1 MHAAAGGGH
10 FLDAFDDV
18 HAFDDFTEYT
28 VAPALQAL
36 AAMIEKIVVGDIDEE
51 LCGGRVRILGARH
64 GQRAGHV
71 LQAVVG
77 FIVDGGPG
85 RFLVEVG
92 VEAAALDHE
101 PIDHPVEQ
109 RAVIMTVD
117 DVLLEIGGGVGGLV
131 MIEAYDDIAEIGLQN
146 DHVDFLMVLRTRLGV
161 ARLRHAIIAVLHRH
175 AKPAQCPPARSRTDS
190 ACRLTP
196 CVSPSRQPE
205 VSSTTMTTDTTSA
218 PNFIRN
224 QIREEVESGKTKAI
238 VTRFPPEPNG
248 FLHIGHAKSICLNFG
263 LAEQFGGACH
273 LRFDDTNPAKEEQAY
288 IDAIKADVSWLGFE
302 WAGKVRFA
310 SDYFDQLYAW
320 AQHLIREGKAYVDDL
335 SPDEI
340 REYRGTLT
348 EPGRPSPYRER
359 SPDENLDLLERM
371 RGGEF
376 AEGEKVLRAKI
387 DMASPNINLR
397 DPILYRIRHAHHH
410 QTGDKWKIYPSY
422 DFAHGQ
428 SDAIEG
434 VTHSIC
440 TLEFEDHRPLYEWL
454 LDNLPVPC
462 TPRQIEFARLNLDYT
477 LTSKRKLKLL
487 VDEDIVDGWDDPRLP
502 TISGMRRRGYTPA
515 SIRKFCE
522 MIGVTR
528 ADGGL
533 VDIAMLTHAIRSDLE
548 DNAPRA
554 MCVLKPLK
562 VVLTNVAEGHEEV
575 YDVPGHPARD
585 DMAVRKVPFTRE
597 LWIDADD
604 FMEEPPKKF
613 FRLAPGQE
621 VRLRNSYVIRCDE
634 VIKNAAGEIL
644 ELRCSVDFDTLGKN
658 PEGRKVKGVIHWV
671 SATHGVPMEVRL
683 YDNLF
688 QVEQPDKDKDAD
700 FLEHLNPDSLIV
712 CQAFGEPSLSEVTPE
727 SRFQFERVG
736 YFCADRH
743 ACTEGKL
750 VFNRTVGLKDS
761 WAKIQKKG

>member
-1 MHAAAGGGH
+1 
-10 FLDAFDDV
+10 
-18 HAFDDFTEYT
+18 
-28 VAPALQAL
+28 
-36 AAMIEKIVVGDIDEE
+36 
-51 LCGGRVRILGARH
+51 
-64 GQRAGHV
+64 
-71 LQAVVG
+71 
-77 FIVDGGPG
+77 
-85 RFLVEVG
+85 
-92 VEAAALDHE
+92 
-101 PIDHPVEQ
+101 
-109 RAVIMTVD
+109 MTN
-117 DVLLEIGGGVGGLV
+117 E
-131 MIEAYDDIAEIGLQN
+131 
-146 DHVDFLMVLRTRLGV
+146 T
-161 ARLRHAIIAVLHRH
+161 
-175 AKPAQCPPARSRTDS
+175 
-190 ACRLTP
+190 TP
-196 CVSPSRQPE
+196 
-205 VSSTTMTTDTTSA
+205 A

-224 QIREEVESGKTKAI
+224 QVRDEIEGGQVTKI

-263 LAEQFGGACH
+263 LAEQLGGECH

-288 IDAIKADVSWLGFE
+288 IDAIKEDVSWLGFE
-302 WAGKVRFA
+302 WAGPVRFA

-348 EPGRPSPYRER
+348 EPGKPSPYRER
-359 SPDENLDLLERM
+359 SAEENLDLLERM
-371 RGGEF
+371 RNGEF
-376 AEGEKVLRAKI
+376 GEGEKVLRAKI

-422 DFAHGQ
+422 DFTHGQ

-434 VTHSIC
+434 ITHSIC
-440 TLEFEDHRPLYEWL
+440 TLEFEDHRPLYEWFL
-454 LDNLPVPC
+454 NNLPVPAK
-462 TPRQIEFARLNLDYT
+462 PRQIEFARLNLDYT

-487 VDEDIVDGWDDPRLP
+487 VDEQIVDGWDDPRMP
-502 TISGMRRRGYTPA
+502 TISGMRRRGYTAA

-528 ADGGL
+528 SDGGL

-554 MCVLKPLK
+554 MCVMKPLK
-562 VVLTNVAEGHEEV
+562 VVLTNVPEDHEEV
-575 YDVPGHPARD
+575 YEVPGHPARD
-585 DMAVRKVPFTRE
+585 DMPMRKVPFGRE
-597 LWIDADD
+597 LYIDQDD
-604 FMEEPPKKF
+604 FMEDAPKKF
-613 FRLAPGQE
+613 FRLAPGKE

-634 VIKNAAGEIL
+634 VIKDDAGEIV

-671 SATHGVPMEVRL
+671 SATHGVPVEVRL

-688 QVEQPDKDKDAD
+688 MVEQPDRDKDVD
-700 FLEHLNPDSLIV
+700 FLEHLNPESLVV
-712 CQAFGEPSLSEVTPE
+712 CQAIGEPSLAHAAPE
-727 SRFQFERVG
+727 DRFQFERMG

-743 ACTEGKL
+743 ASTAEHL

-761 WAKIQKKG
+761 WAKIKQKG

>member
-1 MHAAAGGGH
+1 
-10 FLDAFDDV
+10 
-18 HAFDDFTEYT
+18 
-28 VAPALQAL
+28 
-36 AAMIEKIVVGDIDEE
+36 
-51 LCGGRVRILGARH
+51 
-64 GQRAGHV
+64 
-71 LQAVVG
+71 
-77 FIVDGGPG
+77 
-85 RFLVEVG
+85 
-92 VEAAALDHE
+92 
-101 PIDHPVEQ
+101 
-109 RAVIMTVD
+109 MTN
-117 DVLLEIGGGVGGLV
+117 E
-131 MIEAYDDIAEIGLQN
+131 
-146 DHVDFLMVLRTRLGV
+146 T
-161 ARLRHAIIAVLHRH
+161 
-175 AKPAQCPPARSRTDS
+175 
-190 ACRLTP
+190 TP
-196 CVSPSRQPE
+196 
-205 VSSTTMTTDTTSA
+205 A

-224 QIREEVESGKTKAI
+224 QVRDEIEGGQVTKI

-263 LAEQFGGACH
+263 LAEQLGGECH

-288 IDAIKADVSWLGFE
+288 IDAIKEDVSWLGFE
-302 WAGKVRFA
+302 WAGPVRFA

-320 AQHLIREGKAYVDDL
+320 AQHLMREGKAYVDDL

-348 EPGRPSPYRER
+348 APGKPSPYRER
-359 SPDENLDLLERM
+359 SAEENLDLLARM
-371 RGGEF
+371 REGEF
-376 AEGEKVLRAKI
+376 GESEKVVRAKI

-397 DPILYRIRHAHHH
+397 DPIIYRIRHASHH

-422 DFAHGQ
+422 DFTHGQ

-434 VTHSIC
+434 ITHSIC
-440 TLEFEDHRPLYEWL
+440 TLEFEDHRPLYEWFL
-454 LDNLPVPC
+454 NNLPVPAK
-462 TPRQIEFARLNLDYT
+462 PRQIEFARLNLDYT

-487 VDEDIVDGWDDPRLP
+487 VDEQIVDGWDDPRMP

-562 VVLTNVAEGHEEV
+562 VVLTNVPEDHQEV
-575 YDVPGHPARD
+575 YEVPGHPARE
-585 DMAVRKVPFTRE
+585 DMTVRQVPFSRE
-597 LWIDADD
+597 LYIDQDD
-604 FMEEPPKKF
+604 FMEDAPKKF
-613 FRLAPGQE
+613 FRLAPGKE

-634 VIKNAAGEIL
+634 VFKDAAGEIS
-644 ELRCSVDFDTLGKN
+644 ELHCSVDFDTLGKN

-671 SATHGVPMEVRL
+671 SAAHGVPMEVRL

-688 QVEQPDKDKDAD
+688 TVEQPDRDKDVD
-700 FLEHLNPDSLIV
+700 FLEHLNPESLVV
-712 CQAFGEPSLSEVTPE
+712 CQAIGEPSLAFATPE

-743 ACTEGKL
+743 DSTPEHL

-761 WAKIQKKG
+761 WAKIKQKG

>member
-1 MHAAAGGGH
+1 
-10 FLDAFDDV
+10 
-18 HAFDDFTEYT
+18 
-28 VAPALQAL
+28 
-36 AAMIEKIVVGDIDEE
+36 
-51 LCGGRVRILGARH
+51 
-64 GQRAGHV
+64 
-71 LQAVVG
+71 
-77 FIVDGGPG
+77 
-85 RFLVEVG
+85 
-92 VEAAALDHE
+92 
-101 PIDHPVEQ
+101 
-109 RAVIMTVD
+109 MTN
-117 DVLLEIGGGVGGLV
+117 E
-131 MIEAYDDIAEIGLQN
+131 
-146 DHVDFLMVLRTRLGV
+146 T
-161 ARLRHAIIAVLHRH
+161 
-175 AKPAQCPPARSRTDS
+175 
-190 ACRLTP
+190 TP
-196 CVSPSRQPE
+196 
-205 VSSTTMTTDTTSA
+205 A

-224 QIREEVESGKTKAI
+224 QVRDEIEGGQVTKI

-263 LAEQFGGACH
+263 LAEQMGGECH

-288 IDAIKADVSWLGFE
+288 IDAIKEDVTWLGFE
-302 WAGKVRFA
+302 WAGPVRFA

-320 AQHLIREGKAYVDDL
+320 AQHLMREGKAYVDDL

-348 EPGRPSPYRER
+348 APGTPSPYRER
-359 SPDENLDLLERM
+359 SAEENLDLLARM
-371 RGGEF
+371 REGEF
-376 AEGEKVLRAKI
+376 GESEKVVRAKI

-397 DPILYRIRHAHHH
+397 DPILYRIRHASHH

-422 DFAHGQ
+422 DFTHGQ

-440 TLEFEDHRPLYEWL
+440 TLEFEDHRPLYEWFL
-454 LDNLPVPC
+454 NNLPVPAK
-462 TPRQIEFARLNLDYT
+462 PRQIEFARLNLDYT

-487 VDEDIVDGWDDPRLP
+487 VDEKIVDGWDDPRMP

-562 VVLTNVAEGHEEV
+562 VVLTNVPEDHEEM
-575 YDVPGHPARD
+575 YEVPGHPARE
-585 DMAVRKVPFTRE
+585 DMTMRKVPFTRE
-597 LWIDADD
+597 IYIDQDD
-604 FMEEPPKKF
+604 FMEDAPKKF
-613 FRLAPGQE
+613 FRLAPGKE

-634 VIKNAAGEIL
+634 VIKNAAGDIR
-644 ELRCSVDFDTLGKN
+644 ELHCSVDFDTLGKN

-671 SATHGVPMEVRL
+671 SAAHGVPVEVRL

-688 QVEQPDKDKDAD
+688 TVEQPDRDKDVD
-700 FLEHLNPDSLIV
+700 FLEHLNPESLVV
-712 CQAFGEPSLSEVTPE
+712 CQAIGEPSLAEATPE

-743 ACTEGKL
+743 DSTPEHL

-761 WAKIQKKG
+761 WAKIKQKG

>member
-1 MHAAAGGGH
+1 
-10 FLDAFDDV
+10 
-18 HAFDDFTEYT
+18 
-28 VAPALQAL
+28 
-36 AAMIEKIVVGDIDEE
+36 
-51 LCGGRVRILGARH
+51 
-64 GQRAGHV
+64 
-71 LQAVVG
+71 
-77 FIVDGGPG
+77 
-85 RFLVEVG
+85 
-92 VEAAALDHE
+92 
-101 PIDHPVEQ
+101 
-109 RAVIMTVD
+109 MTN
-117 DVLLEIGGGVGGLV
+117 E
-131 MIEAYDDIAEIGLQN
+131 
-146 DHVDFLMVLRTRLGV
+146 T
-161 ARLRHAIIAVLHRH
+161 
-175 AKPAQCPPARSRTDS
+175 
-190 ACRLTP
+190 TP
-196 CVSPSRQPE
+196 
-205 VSSTTMTTDTTSA
+205 A

-224 QIREEVESGKTKAI
+224 QVRDEIEGGQVTKI

-263 LAEQFGGACH
+263 LAEQMGGECH

-288 IDAIKADVSWLGFE
+288 IDAIKEDVSWLGFN
-302 WAGKVRFA
+302 WAGPVRFA

-348 EPGRPSPYRER
+348 APGKPSPYRER
-359 SPDENLDLLERM
+359 SVEENLDLLERM
-371 RGGEF
+371 SLGEF
-376 AEGEKVLRAKI
+376 GESEKVLRAKI

-397 DPILYRIRHAHHH
+397 DPILYRIRHASHH

-422 DFAHGQ
+422 DFTHGQ

-434 VTHSIC
+434 ITHSIC
-440 TLEFEDHRPLYEWL
+440 TLEFEDHRPLYEWFL
-454 LDNLPVPC
+454 NNLPVPSK
-462 TPRQIEFARLNLDYT
+462 PRQIEFARLNLDYT

-487 VDEDIVDGWDDPRLP
+487 VDEQIVEGWDDPRMP

-562 VVLTNVAEGHEEV
+562 VVLTNVAEDHEEV

-585 DMAVRKVPFTRE
+585 DMAMRKVPFGRE
-597 LWIDADD
+597 LYIDQDD
-604 FMEEPPKKF
+604 FMEDAPKKF
-613 FRLAPGQE
+613 FRLAPGKE

-634 VIKNAAGEIL
+634 VIKDDAGEVV

-658 PEGRKVKGVIHWV
+658 PEGRKVKGVVHWV
-671 SATHGVPMEVRL
+671 SAAHGVPMEVRL

-688 QVEQPDKDKDAD
+688 MVEQPDRDKDVD
-700 FLEHLNPDSLIV
+700 FLEHLNTESLVI
-712 CQAFGEPSLSEVTPE
+712 CQAIGEPSLADAAPE
-727 SRFQFERVG
+727 DRFQFERMG

-743 ACTEGKL
+743 LSKPGQL

-761 WAKIQKKG
+761 WAKIKQKG

>member
-1 MHAAAGGGH
+1 M
-10 FLDAFDDV
+10 FSQ
-18 HAFDDFTEYT
+18 HAFT
-28 VAPALQAL
+28 AQHA
-36 AAMIEKIVVGDIDEE
+36 I
-51 LCGGRVRILGARH
+51 H
-64 GQRAGHV
+64 H
-71 LQAVVG
+71 
-77 FIVDGGPG
+77 
-85 RFLVEVG
+85 EV
-92 VEAAALDHE
+92 
-101 PIDHPVEQ
+101 INT
-109 RAVIMTVD
+109 IMTN
-117 DVLLEIGGGVGGLV
+117 E
-131 MIEAYDDIAEIGLQN
+131 
-146 DHVDFLMVLRTRLGV
+146 T
-161 ARLRHAIIAVLHRH
+161 
-175 AKPAQCPPARSRTDS
+175 
-190 ACRLTP
+190 TP
-196 CVSPSRQPE
+196 
-205 VSSTTMTTDTTSA
+205 A

-224 QIREEVESGKTKAI
+224 QVRDEIEGGQVTKI

-263 LAEQFGGACH
+263 LAEQQGGECH

-288 IDAIKADVSWLGFE
+288 IDAIKEDVSWLGFE
-302 WAGKVRFA
+302 WAGPVRFA

-320 AQHLIREGKAYVDDL
+320 AQHLMREGKAYVDDL

-348 EPGRPSPYRER
+348 APGKASPYRER
-359 SPDENLDLLERM
+359 SVEENLDLLARM
-371 RGGEF
+371 REGEF
-376 AEGEKVLRAKI
+376 GESEKVVRAKI

-397 DPILYRIRHAHHH
+397 DPVIYRIRHASHH

-422 DFAHGQ
+422 DFTHGQ

-434 VTHSIC
+434 ITHSIC
-440 TLEFEDHRPLYEWL
+440 TLEFEDHRPLYEWFL
-454 LDNLPVPC
+454 NNLPVPAK
-462 TPRQIEFARLNLDYT
+462 PRQIEFARLNLDYT

-487 VDEDIVDGWDDPRLP
+487 VDEKIVDGWDDPRMP

-562 VVLTNVAEGHEEV
+562 VVLTNVPEDHQEV
-575 YDVPGHPARD
+575 YEVPGHPARE
-585 DMAVRKVPFTRE
+585 DMTVRKVPFGRE
-597 LWIDADD
+597 LYIDQDD
-604 FMEEPPKKF
+604 FMEDAPKKF
-613 FRLAPGQE
+613 FRLAPGKE

-634 VIKNAAGEIL
+634 VIKDAAGEVS
-644 ELRCSVDFDTLGKN
+644 ELHCSVDFDTLGKN

-671 SATHGVPMEVRL
+671 SAEHGVPMEVRL

-688 QVEQPDKDKDAD
+688 TVEQPDRDKDVD
-700 FLEHLNPDSLIV
+700 FLEHLNPESLVV
-712 CQAFGEPSLSEVTPE
+712 CQAIGEPSLAFATPE

-743 ACTEGKL
+743 DSTPEHL

-761 WAKIQKKG
+761 WAKIKQKG

>member
-1 MHAAAGGGH
+1 
-10 FLDAFDDV
+10 
-18 HAFDDFTEYT
+18 
-28 VAPALQAL
+28 
-36 AAMIEKIVVGDIDEE
+36 
-51 LCGGRVRILGARH
+51 
-64 GQRAGHV
+64 
-71 LQAVVG
+71 
-77 FIVDGGPG
+77 
-85 RFLVEVG
+85 
-92 VEAAALDHE
+92 
-101 PIDHPVEQ
+101 
-109 RAVIMTVD
+109 
-117 DVLLEIGGGVGGLV
+117 
-131 MIEAYDDIAEIGLQN
+131 
-146 DHVDFLMVLRTRLGV
+146 
-161 ARLRHAIIAVLHRH
+161 
-175 AKPAQCPPARSRTDS
+175 
-190 ACRLTP
+190 
-196 CVSPSRQPE
+196 
-205 VSSTTMTTDTTSA
+205 MTTETASA

-224 QIREEVESGKTKAI
+224 QIREEIEAGRADKI

-248 FLHIGHAKSICLNFG
+248 FLHVGHAKSICLNFG
-263 LAEQFGGACH
+263 LAEQFGGDCH

-288 IDAIKADVSWLGFE
+288 IDAIKDDVSWLGFE
-302 WAGKVRFA
+302 WAGSVRYA
-310 SDYFDQLYAW
+310 SDYFEQLYAW
-320 AQHLIREGKAYVDDL
+320 AQHLVREGKAYVDDL

-348 EPGRPSPYRER
+348 EPGRPSPWRER
-359 SPDENLDLLERM
+359 GVDENLDLLERM
-371 RGGEF
+371 RAGEF
-376 AEGEKVLRAKI
+376 NEGEKVLRAKI

-410 QTGDKWKIYPSY
+410 QTGDAWKIYPSY

-440 TLEFEDHRPLYEWL
+440 TLEFEDHRPLYEWF
-454 LDNLPVPC
+454 LDNLPVPAR
-462 TPRQIEFARLNLDYT
+462 PRQIEFARLNMNYT

-487 VDEDIVDGWDDPRLP
+487 VDEGIVDGWDDPRMP

-533 VDIAMLTHAIRSDLE
+533 VDIAMLYHAIRADLE

-562 VVLTNVAEGHEEV
+562 VVLTNVPDEHEET
-575 YDVPGHPARD
+575 YEVPGHPARE
-585 DMAVRKVPFTRE
+585 DMGTRRIPFTRE
-597 LWIDADD
+597 LYIDQED
-604 FMEEPPKKF
+604 FMEAPPKKF

-634 VIKNAAGEIL
+634 VVKNDAGEIA

-671 SATHGVPMEVRL
+671 SARHAVPVEVRL

-688 QVEQPDKDKDAD
+688 LVEQPDKDKDAD
-700 FLEHLNPDSLIV
+700 FLEHLNPDSLEV
-712 CQAFGEPSLSEVTPE
+712 CQAMAEPSLAGVVPE
-727 SRFQFERVG
+727 SRFQFERMG

-743 ACTEGKL
+743 ACRDGKL

-761 WAKIQKKG
+761 WARMQQKAQEQKKG